1 MKTTWWWWLSSPSPS
16 FHLDVNIIIIMWWWH
31 GNDYDDDD
39 DDDNN
44 NDDDGTMLFSFYHC
58 KMLHILQWT
67 HCKFT
72 VLPGILIV
80 NLQCT
85 MLLHCKF
92 TVGTSWEIDSKEM
105 AFTVGIQ
112 WLYSGH
118 TVYLQCAHCKII
130 QCRGLLIPFPLEK
143 IAFLRPLH
151 CKTTVNLQCK
161 CLYPLYTQCIPTVN
175 FKVVFTVATVKP
187 L

>member
-1 MKTTWWWWLSSPSPS
+1 MSMTWCWWYGDDDEDEEHVDDDDDGNGYDDVMMAWWWDDDDEMETTWWWWLSSPSPS

-72 VLPGILIV
+72 VLPGIFIV

-85 MLLHCKF
+85 MPLHCKF
-92 TVGTSWEIDSKEM
+92 TVGTSREIDLKAM
-105 AFTVGIQ
+105 AFTVAIQ
-112 WLYSGH
+112 WLYSGY

-130 QCRGLLIPFPLEK
+130 QWRELLSSLPL
-143 IAFLRPLH
+143 
-151 CKTTVNLQCK
+151 
-161 CLYPLYTQCIPTVN
+161 
-175 FKVVFTVATVKP
+175 
-187 L
+187 